1 MLPSKEFDA
10 YMGHVKEDFTD
21 LISFFREYPDYFL
34 DYIKT
39 ENTMFDLLPFQRV
52 YLRAFARYKR
62 LGIVASRGISKCVS
76 GDTLIATKDGLQKIG
91 DLASWSKEERID
103 LVDNKVV
110 NIHGDLEYSDV
121 IVSNG
126 YKDTKVITTKNGY
139 EIEGTHVHPLLVL
152 SENGEMAFKTMS
164 ELEIGDK
171 VGISRKGAFGNSV
184 KIEYDN
190 QDMFSKNGRK
200 PDIKKVPKELTKDL
214 AYFIGSVIGDG
225 SMRQKNQVI
234 FTTADD
240 ETVSFMTK
248 FVKDSFGREFK
259 SRNGKYDYVI
269 YGKEIRHFLNSIGL
283 DNVKSNE
290 KKVPDLIFKAPRE
303 IVTSFLQGLFDT
315 DGTTTGRSVSFSTSS
330 EELAFQVQQLLLNFG
345 IISNRQK
352 RLNKKYNT
360 YSHQIYILSN
370 NVDIFNKE
378 IGFRL
383 TRKQNKLD
391 EFSKIKRN
399 SNENVIHYQS
409 NRVERMINKSTLS
422 SEDKKKFKHVIKG
435 DNNLSYD
442 KLEFIYENI
451 DKFEQD
457 EDLATLFGMYEDNLF
472 WNPIVEIVDSKNYVY
487 DFHVPETHTF
497 IGNGFV
503 NHNTYINVL
512 ANYIKCIL
520 YPNNSLCIAMPT
532 KEQSAKVVKEKI
544 EEYWRDYPL
553 LKNEL
558 VLNKCQFQKD
568 YVRLVFK
575 NGSTLDT
582 LTVGESSRGLR
593 AQGISLEEI
602 VDERMDAKTINEVIR
617 PILAQPRMVVGHGV
631 DKENEYSKTEAYVT
645 TASHRQSYCYDKF
658 ASLFGEM
665 VEGKP
670 TIVLGTSYEMGTE
683 FGTLDIED
691 VNEKMDD
698 PTYSPLSFDIFYV
711 A

>member
-1 MLPSKEFDA
+1 MLSNKEFDA

-52 YLRAFARYKR
+52 YLRAFFRYKR
-62 LGIVASRGISKCVS
+62 VGIVASRGISK
-76 GDTLIATKDGLQKIG
+76 
-91 DLASWSKEERID
+91 
-103 LVDNKVV
+103 
-110 NIHGDLEYSDV
+110 
-121 IVSNG
+121 
-126 YKDTKVITTKNGY
+126 
-139 EIEGTHVHPLLVL
+139 
-152 SENGEMAFKTMS
+152 
-164 ELEIGDK
+164 
-171 VGISRKGAFGNSV
+171 
-184 KIEYDN
+184 
-190 QDMFSKNGRK
+190 
-200 PDIKKVPKELTKDL
+200 
-214 AYFIGSVIGDG
+214 
-225 SMRQKNQVI
+225 
-234 FTTADD
+234 
-240 ETVSFMTK
+240 
-248 FVKDSFGREFK
+248 
-259 SRNGKYDYVI
+259 
-269 YGKEIRHFLNSIGL
+269 
-283 DNVKSNE
+283 
-290 KKVPDLIFKAPRE
+290 
-303 IVTSFLQGLFDT
+303 
-315 DGTTTGRSVSFSTSS
+315 
-330 EELAFQVQQLLLNFG
+330 
-345 IISNRQK
+345 
-352 RLNKKYNT
+352 T
-360 YSHQIYILSN
+360 YL
-370 NVDIFNKE
+370 
-378 IGFRL
+378 
-383 TRKQNKLD
+383 
-391 EFSKIKRN
+391 
-399 SNENVIHYQS
+399 
-409 NRVERMINKSTLS
+409 
-422 SEDKKKFKHVIKG
+422 
-435 DNNLSYD
+435 
-442 KLEFIYENI
+442 
-451 DKFEQD
+451 
-457 EDLATLFGMYEDNLF
+457 
-472 WNPIVEIVDSKNYVY
+472 
-487 DFHVPETHTF
+487 
-497 IGNGFV
+497 
-503 NHNTYINVL
+503 NVL
-512 ANYIKCIL
+512 AHYLKCIL

-665 VEGKP
+665 VDGKP
-670 TIVLGTSYEMGTE
+670 TIVLGTSYEMGTN